1 LPRSQHAHGHLPQW
15 RVDAIIRVHVA
26 RDNQKRHAEEQR
38 SVLALAQGKN
48 AMTAETS
55 TRQDL
60 RDAAQTPVDPLAIK

>member
-1 LPRSQHAHGHLPQW
+1 M
-15 RVDAIIRVHVA
+15 IRVHVA
-26 RDNQKRHAEEQR
+26 RDNQKRHAEEQC